1 MVLYKVFKE
10 ESWMGKKNESAS
22 DFWTSDDGLVLI
34 EAWTRDGLT
43 VEDICQKMGINRTT
57 YYTWKREFPEFNQ
70 AVSVSKELVDY
81 KVENALLK
89 AALGFKTKE
98 IKVTLGRKIF
108 NGETVEMLKETTTK
122 EFAPNVTACMA
133 WLNNRKHDQW
143 KRNRDKVME
152 LDEEDNNISIT
163 IVRGPKGDENVNQEV
178 NFRPKTK
185 EEIKSEKEEQKRKQ
199 KQLEELE
206 DLEYERMNNPEYEE
220 EEDLS
225 CWDDWD
231 GEE

>member
-1 MVLYKVFKE
+1 
-10 ESWMGKKNESAS
+10 MGKINESKS
-22 DFWTSDDGLVLI
+22 DFWMSEDGLILI
-34 EAWTRDGLT
+34 KAWTRDGLT
-43 VEDICQKMGINRTT
+43 IEEVCQKIGINRAT
-57 YYTWKREFPEFNQ
+57 YYVWRDKFPEFKE
-70 AVSVSKELVDY
+70 AVNTSKELVDY

-89 AALGFKTKE
+89 AALGFTTKE

-122 EFAPNVTACMA
+122 EIAPNVTACMA

-163 IVRGPKGDENVNQEV
+163 IVRGPKGGDDNVNQEV

-185 EEIKSEKEEQKRKQ
+185 EEIKAEKEEEKRKQ

-206 DLEYERMNNPEYEE
+206 EQEYEMMNNPEYEDE